1 MNVRGRVQNPLQS
14 TNQFG
19 NDYVATGSSS
29 VSVLRESAHHS
40 NRCPSPNHCIR
51 RKAVALNH
59 IL

>member
-19 NDYVATGSSS
+19 NYYVATGSSS
-29 VSVLRESAHHS
+29 MSVLRESAHS
-40 NRCPSPNHCIR
+40 NGRPGASHCIR

>member
-29 VSVLRESAHHS
+29 VSVLRESAHS
-40 NRCPSPNHCIR
+40 NRCPGANHCIR